1 MSKFLI
7 SLSRFCQFAGFSL
20 LSVMAIAP
28 IALATASSERSQ
40 RTKTPLT
47 LLKQETEKKTEE
59 TADNSSE
66 EESEE
71 ESEEASFADLV
82 ADTTRIEGLFPLYH
96 NSENGDLLL
105 ELRPEDLDR
114 LHLLIMTL
122 SQGTGVVFLE
132 GLPLQ
137 DIPILFQ
144 KRNDRI
150 LITVPNTY
158 FRAETNDPQNVSLG
172 RSFSDSVL
180 ASLEIKATH
189 PERGSY
195 LIDLGN
201 LLLTEDLQNLNSL
214 MTRFSFTLQDDRSY
228 ISDIKNFPENTE
240 IEAQLGFSG
249 GDSFFLSST
258 LPDARALTLGVRYSL
273 SRLPETSNYRPRR
286 ADNRIGYFI
295 TAYQNLS
302 DFSQRDPFVRYIQ
315 RWNLEKQDPNAALS
329 PPVEP
334 IVFWIENTV
343 PHAYRQTI
351 REGVLMWNQ
360 AFEQAGYLNAIEVR
374 QMPADADWDP
384 ADVRYNTI
392 RWSQSFNS
400 GFAGIGP
407 SRVNPLTGEILD
419 ADILINANIVRL
431 LMRETESLL
440 GSASSGM
447 ERERLLVDLP
457 GGCVEDSCTTAENE
471 AENEGTRLLQEL
483 RSRSNFPFNSGPR
496 LSCNCAACTQAFQEG
511 ALALSLLRDVPPG
524 DAMMEAYIQDY
535 LRFLVAHE
543 VGHTLGLRHN
553 FQGSTLRRT
562 DELQDVSLTRREG
575 LTGSVMDYLPANIA
589 PRGEPQGEFF
599 PTRLGPYDEWA
610 ITYGYESFQHLPPQE
625 EQRRLQAIARRST
638 EPELR
643 YGTDE
648 DLWSEIDP
656 AINWFDLGADMLVH
670 AESQMQLGR
679 QMLERLEQRFPRE
692 GEPPDTLRSQFNFIL
707 FYYFRQSRVLLK
719 HIGGQSFNRHQSAE
733 VLPFEPLP
741 LEEQER
747 SLALISEYIFAEDAF
762 DFSPTLLNRLVPSRW
777 FHWGSSP
784 SFSRV
789 DYPIHDQI
797 LGLQG
802 MVLRSLLSPERLRR
816 LRDLELKTPP
826 GEALEVPDLLDR
838 VYREIWSEV
847 LQGRRMATNVSSLR
861 RGLQRQ
867 HLQLSLAMATGRTR
881 GTEDARTLASYYL
894 RELEEALTAALR
906 RQDDLDTYT
915 RAHLQDSR
923 MQIREAM
930 GDD

>member
-1 MSKFLI
+1 MSKFLT
-7 SLSRFCQFAGFSL
+7 SLSRVSEITCL
-20 LSVMAIAP
+20 LLLWMMAIEP
-28 IALATASSERSQ
+28 MALAASSDLSKQ
-40 RTKTPLT
+40 TKTPSG
-47 LLKQETEKKTEE
+47 LLKEEAEKKTEE
-59 TADNSSE
+59 TAE
-66 EESEE
+66 EDQDEGEE
-71 ESEEASFADLV
+71 VSFADLV

-96 NSENGDLLL
+96 NSENGDLFL

-114 LHLLIMTL
+114 LHLLVMTL
-122 SQGTGVVFLE
+122 SRGTGLIFLE
-132 GLPLQ
+132 GFPLQ
-137 DIPILFQ
+137 DIPLFFQ

-150 LITVPNTY
+150 LVTVPNTY
-158 FRAETNDPQNVSLG
+158 FRAEDDDPQQASLD
-172 RSFSDSVL
+172 RAFSDSVL

-189 PERGSY
+189 PQRGSY
-195 LIDLGN
+195 LVDLEN
-201 LLLTEDLQNLNSL
+201 LLITTDLPNLNSL
-214 MTRFSFTLQDDRSY
+214 MTFLSFTLQSDRSY
-228 ISDIKNFPENTE
+228 ISDVKNFPENVE

-249 GDSFFLSST
+249 GESFFLPT
-258 LPDARALTLGVRYSL
+258 LPDYRALSLGIRYSL
-273 SRLPETSNYRPRR
+273 SRLPETSNYRPRA

-302 DFSQRDPFVRYIQ
+302 DFSQRDAFVRYIQ
-315 RWNLEKQDPNAALS
+315 RWNLEKQDPNAELS

-343 PHAYRQTI
+343 PHTYRQTI

-360 AFEQAGYLNAIEVR
+360 AFEKAGYLNAIEVR

-400 GFAGIGP
+400 GLAGIGP

-431 LMRETESLL
+431 LMREAESLL
-440 GSASSGM
+440 DSASSGM
-447 ERERLLVDLP
+447 EMERLLVDLP
-457 GGCVEDSCTTAENE
+457 GSCVEDSCATAPD
-471 AENEGTRLLQEL
+471 EGTRLLQEL

-496 LSCNCAACTQAFQEG
+496 LSCNCAACTQVFQEG
-511 ALALSLLRDVPPG
+511 ALALSLLRDLPPG
-524 DAMMEAYIQDY
+524 DAMMETYIQDY

-553 FQGSTLRRT
+553 FQGSTLRSI
-562 DELQDVSLTRREG
+562 DELHDVSLTRREG
-575 LTGSVMDYLPANIA
+575 LTGSVMDYLPANVA
-589 PRGEPQGEFF
+589 PPGEPQGEFF

-610 ITYGYESFQHLPPQE
+610 ITYGYESFQNLPPQE
-625 EQRRLQAIARRST
+625 ERRRLEAIARRST
-638 EPELR
+638 EPELS
-643 YGTDE
+643 YATDE

-656 AINWFDLGADMLVH
+656 AINWFDLSGNLLDH
-670 AESQMQLGR
+670 AESQVKLGR
-679 QMLERLEQRFPRE
+679 QMLDRLEQRFPQE

-707 FYYFRQSRVLLK
+707 FYYFRQSRVFLK
-719 HIGGQSFNRHQSAE
+719 HIGGQSFNRHQSAD

-777 FHWGSSP
+777 SHWGSFP
-784 SFSRV
+784 LVWRL

-797 LGLQG
+797 LALQG
-802 MVLRSLLSPERLRR
+802 MVLRSLLAPERLRR

-826 GEALEVPDLLDR
+826 GEALKVPDLLDR

-867 HLQLSLAMATGRTR
+867 HLQLSLDMATGRTG

-915 RAHLQDSR
+915 RAHLQDSQMR
-923 MQIREAM
+923 IREAM

>member
-1 MSKFLI
+1 MSKLLT
-7 SLSRFCQFAGFSL
+7 SLSRFSEIAC
-20 LSVMAIAP
+20 LSFLWVMAIEP
-28 IALATASSERSQ
+28 MALAAADSNGSKQTQTA
-40 RTKTPLT
+40 PM
-47 LLKQETEKKTEE
+47 LLKQEAEKQPEE
-59 TADNSSE
+59 TAEGSQ

-71 ESEEASFADLV
+71 PSFADLV
-82 ADTTRIEGLFPLYH
+82 ADTTRIGGLFPLYH

-122 SQGTGVVFLE
+122 SQGTGVFFLE

-150 LITVPNTY
+150 LLTVPNTY
-158 FRAETNDPQNVSLG
+158 FRTEANDPQQLSLE

-180 ASLEIKATH
+180 ASLEIKAIH

-195 LIDLGN
+195 LVDLGE

-214 MTRFSFTLQDDRSY
+214 MTRFSFTLQGDRSY
-228 ISDIKNFPENTE
+228 ISDIKNFPENSE
-240 IEAQLGFSG
+240 IEAQFGFSG
-249 GDSFFLSST
+249 SNSFFLGST
-258 LPDARALTLGVRYSL
+258 LPDARALSLGVRYSF
-273 SRLPETSNYRPRR
+273 SRLPETSNYRPRA
-286 ADNRIGYFI
+286 ADNRIGYFV

-302 DFSQRDPFVRYIQ
+302 DFSQQDPFVRYIQ
-315 RWNLEKQDPNAALS
+315 RWNLEKQDPNAELS

-374 QMPADADWDP
+374 QMPDDADWDP

-419 ADILINANIVRL
+419 ADILINANIVRI

-440 GSASSGM
+440 DSASSGM
-447 ERERLLVDLP
+447 EGERLLVDLP
-457 GGCVEDSCTTAENE
+457 GDCVEDSCAT

-511 ALALSLLRDVPPG
+511 ALALSLLRDLPPG
-524 DAMMEAYIQDY
+524 DAMMETYIQDY

-553 FQGSTLRRT
+553 FHGSTLRRT

-589 PRGEPQGEFF
+589 PPGEPQGEFF

-610 ITYGYESFQHLPPQE
+610 ITYGYESFQNLPPQE
-625 EQRRLQAIARRST
+625 ERRRLEAIARRST
-638 EPELR
+638 EPELS
-643 YGTDE
+643 YATDE
-648 DLWSEIDP
+648 DLLSEIDP
-656 AINWFDLGADMLVH
+656 AINWFDLGDDMLVH

-679 QMLERLEQRFPRE
+679 QMLDRLEQRFPRE

-707 FYYFRQSRVLLK
+707 FYYFRQSRVFLK
-719 HIGGQSFNRHQSAE
+719 HIGGQSFNRHQSADI
-733 VLPFEPLP
+733 LPFEPLP

-777 FHWGSSP
+777 FHWGSFP
-784 SFSRV
+784 TVGRV

-802 MVLRSLLSPERLRR
+802 MVLRSLLAPERLRR

-847 LQGRRMATNVSSLR
+847 LQGRRMASNVSSLR

-867 HLQLSLAMATGRTR
+867 HLQLSLAMATGQTG

>member
-1 MSKFLI
+1 MSKFLT
-7 SLSRFCQFAGFSL
+7 LLFRFSEFAGVSFL
-20 LSVMAIAP
+20 WLMAIAP
-28 IALATASSERSQ
+28 IALATASSERSKP
-40 RTKTPLT
+40 TKTPLT
-47 LLKQETEKKTEE
+47 LIKQDTEKKTEE
-59 TADNSSE
+59 TTDNTSEGNSE
-66 EESEE
+66 EESDEP
-71 ESEEASFADLV
+71 SFADLV
-82 ADTTRIEGLFPLYH
+82 ADTTRVEGLFPLYH
-96 NSENGDLLL
+96 NSENGDLFL
-105 ELRPEDLDR
+105 ELRPDDLNR

-132 GLPLQ
+132 GLPLR

-144 KRNDRI
+144 KQNDRI
-150 LITVPNTY
+150 LLTVPNTY
-158 FRAETNDPQNVSLG
+158 FRTEANDPQELSLD

-195 LIDLGN
+195 LVDFGE
-201 LLLTEDLQNLNSL
+201 LLLTEDLQGLDSL
-214 MTRFSFTLQDDRSY
+214 MTSLSLTLQGDRSY
-228 ISDIKNFPENTE
+228 ISDLKNFPENTE
-240 IEAQLGFSG
+240 IEAQFGFSAG
-249 GDSFFLSST
+249 NSFFLGTT
-258 LPDARALTLGVRYSL
+258 LPDSRALSLGVRYSF

-302 DFSQRDPFVRYIQ
+302 EFSQRDPFVRYIQ

-374 QMPADADWDP
+374 QMPEDADWDP

-419 ADILINANIVRL
+419 ADILINANVVRI
-431 LMRETESLL
+431 LMREGESLL

-447 ERERLLVDLP
+447 EMERLLVDLP
-457 GGCVEDSCTTAENE
+457 GGCVEASCAAAEIE
-471 AENEGTRLLQEL
+471 GENEGMRLVQEL

-496 LSCNCAACTQAFQEG
+496 LSCNCAACTQAFHEG
-511 ALALSLLRDVPPG
+511 ALALSLLRDLPPG

-553 FQGSTLRRT
+553 FQGSTLRST
-562 DELQDVSLTRREG
+562 DELHDVSLTRRQG

-589 PRGEPQGEFF
+589 APGEPQGEFF
-599 PTRLGPYDEWA
+599 PTRVGPYDEWA

-625 EQRRLQAIARRST
+625 EQRRLAAIAQRSI

-656 AINWFDLGADMLVH
+656 AINWFDLGDDMLVH
-670 AESQMQLGR
+670 AESQLQLGR
-679 QMLERLEQRFPRE
+679 QMLDRLEQRFPRQ

-707 FYYFRQSRVLLK
+707 FYYFRQSRVFLK
-719 HIGGQSFNRHQSAE
+719 HIGGQSFNRHQSADI
-733 VLPFEPLP
+733 LPFEPLP
-741 LEEQER
+741 LAQQER

-777 FHWGSSP
+777 FHWGSFP

-797 LGLQG
+797 LALQG
-802 MVLRSLLSPERLRR
+802 MVLRSLLAPERLRR

-826 GEALEVPDLLDR
+826 GEALQVPDLLDR

-867 HLQLSLAMATGRTR
+867 HLQLSLNMAMGRT
-881 GTEDARTLASYYL
+881 GATEDARTLARYYL
-894 RELEEALTAALR
+894 VELDEALTAALR
-906 RQDDLDTYT
+906 RQDNLDTYT
-915 RAHLQDSR
+915 RAHLQDTQMR
-923 MQIREAM
+923 IREAM